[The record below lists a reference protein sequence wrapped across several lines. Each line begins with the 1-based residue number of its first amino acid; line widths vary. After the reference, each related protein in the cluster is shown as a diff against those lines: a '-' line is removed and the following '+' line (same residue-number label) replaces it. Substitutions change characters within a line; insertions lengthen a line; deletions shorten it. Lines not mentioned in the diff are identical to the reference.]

1 MVSVCD
7 TLSAISND
15 KSFVLF
21 NTIALAYGNTDL
33 PIIRLKLTRRQYY
46 SRMCALI
53 NAGLVIRRSKY
64 FLTSFGK
71 VLYEAQI
78 LIGKAA
84 QYSSKL
90 KAIDS
95 FETPEF
101 PAAEFDRIIDTLIC
115 DSKLKEILIGRQRN
129 DIPSKNTSDVEL
141 LSSPPTRRSTKQFN
155 S

>member
-1 MVSVCD
+1 
-7 TLSAISND
+7 
-15 KSFVLF
+15 
-21 NTIALAYGNTDL
+21 
-33 PIIRLKLTRRQYY
+33 
-46 SRMCALI
+46 MCALI

-78 LIGKAA
+78 LIGKSA

-95 FETPEF
+95 VETPEF

-129 DIPSKNTSDVEL
+129 DIPSKNASD
-141 LSSPPTRRSTKQFN
+141 LSYYPHRQQDAQLSNSTHKYTRNTFIERE
-155 S
+155 